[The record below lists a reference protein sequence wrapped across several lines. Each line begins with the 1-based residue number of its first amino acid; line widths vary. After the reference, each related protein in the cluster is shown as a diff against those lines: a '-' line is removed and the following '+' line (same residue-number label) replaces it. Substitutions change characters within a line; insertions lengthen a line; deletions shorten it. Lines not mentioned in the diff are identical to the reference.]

1 MRFLRF
7 GPWYLA
13 AATGFIAFCIYLIYK
28 VFYPSTLEFV
38 TATIERGSVS
48 ELVSVSGFVEAEQIA
63 DLAFPSTGVVTD
75 VLVEEGSKVEAG
87 AILATLAAT
96 QLVAE
101 RAEAVSSLT
110 AARANYD
117 KTVAGPR
124 TETVTLAN
132 TNLTNAKE
140 KLDQVTTEEDRK
152 VENAHTALL
161 STGLTAVSA
170 QIDESST
177 PPAISGTYNCNT
189 EGSYSIKVYSSAS
202 ESGYSYNYSG
212 LEKGTGTASTDQ
224 PAPLGTCGLYL
235 IFTAGDKYTNSEWL
249 IEIPNTRS
257 SSYTSLNNTY
267 QLTLTQAENAI
278 KVAKNTLALVT
289 DEASLSTAPA
299 RHEEVTEVSATV
311 SQAQARIAAI
321 DAKISDRSIVAPFS
335 GTVTEVN
342 ITKGESAPAS
352 AVITLLADN
361 TFSLKARIPEI
372 DITKIALNQT
382 VHAVFDAQNK
392 EIINGKVVF
401 ISPIAKQIDGVA
413 YFETTIELDQKP
425 DWLRAGLNADID
437 IVVQNKDG
445 VLRVPKR
452 FVLTLADGS
461 RAVLLRQGNKTATTS
476 VEIIFTGNDSFLEIA
491 GLPEGTE
498 VIAP

>member
-13 AATGFIAFCIYLIYK
+13 AATGFIAFCFYLIYK
-28 VFYPSTLEFV
+28 VFYPSAPEFI

-48 ELVSVSGFVEAEQIA
+48 ELVSVSGFVEAKQIA
-63 DLAFPSTGVVTD
+63 NLAFPGTGVVTD
-75 VLVEEGSKVEAG
+75 VLAEEGSEVKSGE
-87 AILATLAAT
+87 IIATLAAT
-96 QLVAE
+96 GLVAE
-101 RAEAVSSLT
+101 RAEAVSAMN
-110 AARANYD
+110 AARAAYD

-132 TNLTNAKE
+132 TSLTNAKE
-140 KLDQVTTEEDRK
+140 NLTQVTNEENRK
-152 VENAHTALL
+152 VENAYAALL
-161 STGLTAVSA
+161 STGLTAVT
-170 QIDESST
+170 QLTDEPST
-177 PPAISGTYNCNT
+177 SPTVSGTYNCNT

-212 LEKGTGTASTDQ
+212 LEKGTGTVSTDQ
-224 PAPLGTCGLYL
+224 PTALGSCGLYL
-235 IFTAGDKYTNSEWL
+235 LFTAGDKYTNSEWL
-249 IEIPNTRS
+249 IEIPNTRGS
-257 SSYTSLNNTY
+257 NYTTLNNAY

-278 KVAKNTLALVT
+278 KAAENNLTLVT
-289 DEASLSTAPA
+289 NEAGLSTAPA
-299 RHEEVTEVSATV
+299 RREEVTEVGAAV
-311 SQAQARIAAI
+311 AQAQARIAAI
-321 DAKISDRSIVAPFS
+321 DAKISDRSIVAPFT
-335 GTVTEVN
+335 GTITEVL
-342 ITKGESAPAS
+342 ITKGESAPTS

-476 VEIIFTGNDSFLEIA
+476 VEVIFTGNDSFLEIA